1 MAGKIHELRAELAEV
16 VTEANAVLE
25 AAQAEDRDLTPE
37 EKTEQEAFDVRIEGL
52 KAQIAVEE
60 KRLERLAV
68 VGAASVRAVPGAG
81 LLPGQ
86 DIVVGDARVN
96 RDPRRGFGSHRE
108 FLMEVMQSSG
118 ARAVDQIDD
127 PRLQLLAQLDT
138 TDIQASGGVSFMLPA
153 AFTPGSVMGGD
164 FAGLDAR
171 LAAGSDE
178 QGVYQDQYGGFA
190 VPTTTYPGILDVGGE
205 MDPTMG
211 RTMDIPMASPSVRI
225 TARTDKDHTTSVS
238 GGFIVTRTP
247 ETVAIASSRAKI
259 ERITLRATVL
269 AGLAFESEEL
279 LQDSPISFMAL
290 IDGGFRE
297 QFSFHMLNEK
307 LRGGGGNE
315 YIGVINAPATVSV
328 AKESAQVA
336 DTIVAENVLKMR
348 ARCWGYGQ
356 AIWLAN
362 HDTYPQLAAAAITKG
377 SAGVVAVYQPS
388 LVMGRPDMLLGRPIY
403 YSEHPETLGDKGDLI
418 LGNWSQY
425 LEGMYQPLMSAESVH
440 VRFVEHERA
449 FKFWLRNAGAPWWRS
464 ALTPHKGSTLSPF
477 VVLNARA

>member
-1 MAGKIHELRAELAEV
+1 MAGKIHELRAELAEA

-37 EKTEQEAFDVRIEGL
+37 EKTEQAAFDTRIEGL
-52 KAQIAVEE
+52 KAKIAVEE
-60 KRLERLAV
+60 KRLERLAD
-68 VGAASVRAVPGAG
+68 VGTVASRRVPGAG
-81 LLPGQ
+81 LLVDPLR
-86 DIVVGDARVN
+86 VGETRAE
-96 RDPRRGFGSHRE
+96 RDPRRGFGNHRD
-108 FLMEVMQSSG
+108 FLMAVMQSSH
-118 ARAVDQIDD
+118 AREVDQVADE
-127 PRLQLLAQLDT
+127 RLHALAQVDH
-138 TDIQASGGVSFMLPA
+138 TDRMAAGGAAFMLPA
-153 AFTPGSVMGGD
+153 AFTPGSVLGGD
-164 FAGLDAR
+164 LSGLDAR
-171 LAAGSDE
+171 MAAGSDE

-190 VPTTTYPGILDVGGE
+190 VPTTTYPGILEVGGE

-211 RTMDIPMASPSVRI
+211 RTMDIPMATPSINI
-225 TARTDKDHTTSVS
+225 TARTDKDHSKSVS

-247 ETVAIASSRAKI
+247 ETVAITASRAKI

-279 LQDSPISFMAL
+279 LSDSPISFMAL

-297 QFSFHMLNEK
+297 QFAFHMLNEK

-315 YIGVINAPATVSV
+315 YIGVINAPATVTV
-328 AKESAQVA
+328 AKEASQVA
-336 DTIVAENVLKMR
+336 DTLVAENVLKMR

-377 SAGVVAVYQPS
+377 SAGVVAVFQPS
-388 LVMGRPDMLLGRPIY
+388 LREGRPDMLLGRPIY
-403 YSEHPETLGDKGDLI
+403 YGEHPETLGDKGDLI

-425 LEGMYQPLMSAESVH
+425 LEGMYQPLQSAESVH

-464 ALTPHKGSTLSPF
+464 PLTPHKGSTLSPF
-477 VVLNARA
+477 VVLAARA